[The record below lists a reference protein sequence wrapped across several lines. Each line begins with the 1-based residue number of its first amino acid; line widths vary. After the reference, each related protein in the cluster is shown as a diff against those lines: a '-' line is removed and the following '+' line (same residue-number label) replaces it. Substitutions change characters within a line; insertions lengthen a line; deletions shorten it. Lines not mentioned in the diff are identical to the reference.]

1 MWLVGKRDGDGRH
14 SEDGELKATG
24 QTLFTSHM
32 HILALHYKNQFQ
44 MSIMDLYSKNHEASL
59 MH

>member
-1 MWLVGKRDGDGRH
+1 MWLVAKRDGDGRH

-44 MSIMDLYSKNHEASL
+44 NVNHGFI
-59 MH
+59 